1 MISVL
6 IKPTNRSPVQNNRDQ
21 KIIKS
26 FLEKEKIDNVEVSLI
41 FVKSQAM
48 RQLNKHY
55 RGIDQVTTVLTFS
68 QQEKKEGQAFPES
81 PRKLKILG
89 DLIICLEEAEKK
101 GYSLEELLVHG
112 LKNLIKVNE
121 RQPGLSSQISSSK
134 NLRT

>member
-6 IKPTNRSPVQNNRDQ
+6 IKPVNRSPAQNNKAQ

-41 FVKSQAM
+41 FVKGQIM
-48 RQLNKHY
+48 RRLNRQY
-55 RGIDQVTTVLTFS
+55 REIDQVTTVLTFS
-68 QQEKKEGQAFPES
+68 QQEKNEGQAFPES

-89 DLIICLEEAEKK
+89 DLVICLEEAEKK

-112 LKNLIKVNE
+112 LKNLIKANE
-121 RQPGLSSQISSSK
+121 RQQSLLSQISSSK